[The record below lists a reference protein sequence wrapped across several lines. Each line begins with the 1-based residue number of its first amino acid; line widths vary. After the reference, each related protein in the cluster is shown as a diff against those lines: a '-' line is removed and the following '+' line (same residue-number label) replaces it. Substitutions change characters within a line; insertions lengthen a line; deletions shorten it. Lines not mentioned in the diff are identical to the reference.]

1 MYIDPL
7 ILDRQ
12 LVPLPNFTDYIF
24 FSFGTLHSSKKMLHE
39 YVAMAENCTWQS
51 RYAVRTAWRSILE
64 EIHEFFL
71 RRMFGTLFVP
81 SRVDAR
87 VCGTYKGAHV
97 EGAMQYLKT

>member
-71 RRMFGTLFVP
+71 RRMFETLFVP
-81 SRVDAR
+81 SGWMRESAVPTR
-87 VCGTYKGAHV
+87 GH
-97 EGAMQYLKT
+97 MLKAQCNI